1 MTTAAVIEAT
11 YSKIHEAQ
19 EFFEHLCH
27 YWKVPFWQIFS
38 HSGHIDL
45 REQIKEI
52 LVRWQ
57 KTGVCTVL
65 LVLAHTFFQTSMR
78 SLNSLF
84 NMPFPFPPSQ
94 SLRAHACVCVSVHSL
109 PHPILRKVKLA
120 KTTPASTFT
129 FANMQNNAWKNEL
142 HCWVY
147 VCWGGKQCQENKG
160 EIEKVLRCFWS
171 NKNHHVPM

>member
-19 EFFEHLCH
+19 EFFEHFCH

-45 REQIKEI
+45 RKQIKEM

-78 SLNSLF
+78 SWTPCLTCHFLF
-84 NMPFPFPPSQ
+84 HPPK
-94 SLRAHACVCVSVHSL
+94 LCVCVCPSIPYPIPSSGKTGKNYTCIHIYFCKYAEQCLKEQTALLSL
-109 PHPILRKVKLA
+109 CVLGWEAVSRK
-120 KTTPASTFT
+120 
-129 FANMQNNAWKNEL
+129 
-142 HCWVY
+142 
-147 VCWGGKQCQENKG
+147 
-160 EIEKVLRCFWS
+160 
-171 NKNHHVPM
+171 